1 MAGLAPA
8 IHVLGAETKQAVYAR
23 DKRRHDELTRSA
35 SLLVEPRLRLFRL
48 QPAKFRQLVP
58 EPGELPLGILA
69 GIGAA
74 GLRRLLP
81 PAFVPPI
88 PDYRPHPLI
97 LPGRPQRI
105 AIHPPQ

>member
-8 IHVLGAETKQAVYAR
+8 IHVLGAETKQAVDAR
-23 DKRRHDELTRSA
+23 DKRGHDELTRSA

-69 GIGAA
+69 GICAA
-74 GLRRLLP
+74 GLRPLLP
-81 PAFVPPI
+81 PFFAPQK
-88 PDYRPHPLI
+88 
-97 LPGRPQRI
+97 PGR
-105 AIHPPQ
+105 HPRAPPPPCPRPRG